1 MPFFPMSDAISWKW
15 SLIDVDDGAGATL
28 ARPSTPSLRHTGTV
42 DHPQPSSARL
52 PERRPAGHP
61 TPSREP
67 SPTSR
72 RQPRPNRV
80 VDLLR
85 HLTLTLA
92 WLLTLTGTA
101 TATLYA
107 LPHLHLADVRLT
119 LAAAFIPYG
128 VLAWLAAT
136 LLFALAARRRA
147 RLLALLTLA
156 GLVLQL
162 LWARPY
168 WPSLSPSPIP
178 DDAVTVMSLNL
189 RCDGVGLEDVADAVA
204 RVRPDVLVLQGADP
218 ETREYFAAD
227 GWPGDEPNATFHP
240 LQVDPECGKTVI
252 SDHPVTSVTSPGDE
266 RPVVRVDLPTGPLV
280 VIPVDAPTPIDGL
293 DVWDETLAQF
303 ERTAVNHLN
312 EPTLLIGDFN
322 AVREHAPIRRML
334 AAGLADA
341 AEQAASGWRPTY
353 PANRDHP
360 PAVGIDHAFT
370 SPQLRGLSVETFRA
384 GINAHLGL
392 TVQVASN

>member
-1 MPFFPMSDAISWKW
+1 MSDAASWKW
-15 SLIDVDDGAGATL
+15 RLIDVDDAGATP
-28 ARPSTPSLRHTGTV
+28 ARPPTHPLRHTRTV
-42 DHPQPSSARL
+42 DHAQPSSARL
-52 PERRPAGHP
+52 PERRPAG
-61 TPSREP
+61 PSTRHRGP
-67 SPTSR
+67 G
-72 RQPRPNRV
+72 PNRATN
-80 VDLLR
+80 LLR

-128 VLAWLAAT
+128 ILAWLAAT

-147 RLLALLTLA
+147 RLLALLTLT
-156 GLVLQL
+156 GLVAQL
-162 LWARPY
+162 VWARPY

-189 RCDGVGLEDVADAVA
+189 RCDGVGLEDLADAVA
-204 RVRPDVLVLQGADP
+204 RVNPDVLVLQGADP

-252 SDHPVTSVTSPGDE
+252 SDHPVTDATGPEDE
-266 RPVVRVDLPTGPLV
+266 RPVIRVDLPTGPLLI
-280 VIPVDAPTPIDGL
+280 IPVDAPTPLEGL
-293 DVWDETLAQF
+293 DDWDEALAQF
-303 ERTAVNHLN
+303 ERTAANHLN

-322 AVREHAPIRRML
+322 AVREHAPIRRII
-334 AAGLADA
+334 ATGLADA
-341 AEQAASGWRPTY
+341 AEQAGSGWQPTF
-353 PANRDHP
+353 PANRDHS
-360 PAVGIDHAFT
+360 PAVGIDHAFI
-370 SPQLRGLSVETFRA
+370 SPQLRGLSVATIRA
-384 GINAHLGL
+384 GINAHLAL
-392 TVQVASN
+392 TVQIARHDVV